1 MPTSGKKKK
10 KKRGKRNCVW
20 TENFRKAGPSSA
32 FGPHSTSATSLSL
45 TAARSSC
52 FFPKRSH
59 FSCTKEG
66 GGETRKNEKAAECE
80 GNACVLARLKLL
92 SNNQPRLL
100 CLAVV
105 WFSFV
110 GSTKALGGPG
120 SLREIIYNSLARER
134 G

>member
-1 MPTSGKKKK
+1 MDANLWKKKKK

-52 FFPKRSH
+52 FFFQRDLILVVQKR
-59 FSCTKEG
+59 G
-66 GGETRKNEKAAECE
+66 GGKQGKMK
-80 GNACVLARLKLL
+80 KLL
-92 SNNQPRLL
+92 N
-100 CLAVV
+100 
-105 WFSFV
+105 
-110 GSTKALGGPG
+110 
-120 SLREIIYNSLARER
+120 ARETLASLP